1 MPALFAARAGYE
13 VVSAVGVDAIRRK
26 SVRQVQLLLDHARAR
41 GLTPRTPD
49 DPERRGGMAILDVPQ
64 GEAVTRE
71 LLRREIIVDHRPGA
85 GIRYSPHFY
94 TTDAEILH
102 ALDQTREIVDS
113 GAYRAHL
120 HAGQAGF

>member
-1 MPALFAARAGYE
+1 
-13 VVSAVGVDAIRRK
+13 
-26 SVRQVQLLLDHARAR
+26 
-41 GLTPRTPD
+41 
-49 DPERRGGMAILDVPQ
+49 MAILDVPD

-94 TTDAEILH
+94 TTDDEILR
-102 ALDQTREIVDS
+102 AIDETREILDS

-120 HAGQAGF
+120 RAGRDGLLSHSGVVPAPQAWLDDGTSTAGAIAVKH